1 MDLLQP
7 GHEDAPP
14 AHPTLDVVLIEDD
27 IGDAFLVQELLR
39 EADPHL
45 ETVWYRSFA
54 EAAPHLG
61 ATTGCVLLD
70 LHLPDTDGLDGL
82 VGVLRLAP
90 RASVVVLTGLVDQD
104 QGLRAVAAGAQ
115 DYLIKGEAD
124 GPLLARSIRYAL
136 ERRRADD
143 AARTAYE
150 AELRSQENARLER
163 GLLPRPVLHDA
174 RLGCVVRYRP
184 GGRRMLLGGDF
195 YDAVE
200 TSDGVLHVMIGDVCG
215 HGPDEAALGVS
226 LRIAWRAL
234 VLAGHPPDHVMT
246 ILDDVL
252 VHERAEAGVFVT
264 LCDLAIAPDRSTA
277 LLSVAGHP
285 GPLLLRPA
293 LAEVPVAA
301 RGPALGLVPDG
312 RWPMSQISLPPGW
325 TLMLYTDG
333 LVEGRVPNSTER
345 LGTDGLLGLL
355 APIHDHDDLHD
366 IAEVL
371 IGGVESLHGGPLPD
385 DVALLLVSHQ
395 PDGAGRGSGGARTV
409 S

>member
-14 AHPTLDVVLIEDD
+14 AHSTHDVVLIEDD

-39 EADPHL
+39 EADEDL
-45 ETVWYRSFA
+45 EIVWYRTFA

-61 ATTGCVLLD
+61 PTTGCVLLD
-70 LHLPDTDGLDGL
+70 LYLPDTDGLDGL
-82 VGVLRLAP
+82 IRVLRLAP
-90 RASVVVLTGLVDQD
+90 RASVVVLTGLVDRD

-143 AARTAYE
+143 AARAAYE
-150 AELRSQENARLER
+150 AELRGPENARLER
-163 GLLPRPVLHDA
+163 GLLPRPVLHDP

-226 LRIAWRAL
+226 LRIAWRTL
-234 VLAGHPPDHVMT
+234 VLAGHPPEHVMT
-246 ILDDVL
+246 TLDDVL
-252 VHERAEAGVFVT
+252 VHERAEPGVFVT

-277 LLSVAGHP
+277 TLTVAGHP
-285 GPLLLRPA
+285 GPLLLQPT
-293 LAEVPVAA
+293 LAELPVVS
-301 RGPALGLVPDG
+301 RGPALGLVPEG
-312 RWPMSQISLPPGW
+312 RWPMAEIDLPPSW
-325 TLMLYTDG
+325 ALMLYTDG
-333 LVEGRVPNSTER
+333 LVEGRVPRSTDR
-345 LGTDGLLGLL
+345 LGTDGLLRLL
-355 APIHDHDDLHD
+355 TPIHDHDDPHA
-366 IAEVL
+366 IAETL
-371 IGGVESLHGGPLPD
+371 IGDVESLHGGPLPD
-385 DVALLLVSHQ
+385 DVALLLVSYD
-395 PDGAGRGSGGARTV
+395 PGPRGPGTV